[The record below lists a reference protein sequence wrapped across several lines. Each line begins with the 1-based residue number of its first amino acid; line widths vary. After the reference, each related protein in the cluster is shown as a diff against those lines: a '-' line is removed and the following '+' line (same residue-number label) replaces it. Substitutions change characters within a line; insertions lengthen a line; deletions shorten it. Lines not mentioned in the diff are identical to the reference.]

1 MFQYV
6 NVIKVFHNTHTI
18 KGVKYFALLTPFCL
32 ITPSLEA
39 SKDYDSLKV
48 NEKLHFRYIL
58 IFCVLLQ
65 HPGRFRFK
73 AGTPKVLQTNL
84 KAISET
90 ESVYGSQIS
99 EPCKLLFAKI
109 LQVQATNLKSCWSKF
124 DLDAL

>member
-1 MFQYV
+1 MFQYI
-6 NVIKVFHNTHTI
+6 NVIKVFHNTQTI

-73 AGTPKVLQTNL
+73 AGTPEVLQTNL

-90 ESVYGSQIS
+90 ESVFASQIS
-99 EPCKLLFAKI
+99 DTCKLLFAKI
-109 LQVQATNLKSCWSKF
+109 LLVQATKLK
-124 DLDAL
+124 

>member
-6 NVIKVFHNTHTI
+6 NVINVFHNTHTI

-90 ESVYGSQIS
+90 ESVFASQIS
-99 EPCKLLFAKI
+99 DPCKLLFAKI
-109 LQVQATNLKSCWSKF
+109 LQVQATKLK
-124 DLDAL
+124 

>member
-6 NVIKVFHNTHTI
+6 NVINVVHNTHTI
-18 KGVKYFALLTPFCL
+18 KVVKYFALLTLFCL
-32 ITPSLEA
+32 ITSSLEA

-73 AGTPKVLQTNL
+73 AGTPEVLQTNL
-84 KAISET
+84 KAISE
-90 ESVYGSQIS
+90 SVFASQIS
-99 EPCKLLFAKI
+99 DPCKLLFAKI
-109 LQVQATNLKSCWSKF
+109 LQVQATNLK
-124 DLDAL
+124 

>member
-48 NEKLHFRYIL
+48 NEKLHFRYKLFFVCYFSIL
-58 IFCVLLQ
+58 VAFVLKQELL
-65 HPGRFRFK
+65 RC
-73 AGTPKVLQTNL
+73 
-84 KAISET
+84 
-90 ESVYGSQIS
+90 
-99 EPCKLLFAKI
+99 CKP
-109 LQVQATNLKSCWSKF
+109 T
-124 DLDAL
+124 

>member
-32 ITPSLEA
+32 ITPSLKA

-73 AGTPKVLQTNL
+73 AGTPKVLQ
-84 KAISET
+84 
-90 ESVYGSQIS
+90 IS